1 MNGTTHGPGID
12 VAAHSRNGADGT
24 GEWPRR
30 SFLELGALPGA
41 VPCARLHSRQVMWE
55 WGLDALRDDTELVVS
70 ELVTNAVRACASL
83 RPAAPVRMWLRG
95 NTTRVLVLV
104 WDACPRPPVR
114 RHAEQNTDGG
124 RGLLLVE
131 ALSDQ
136 WDWYA
141 IDQPEGGKIVWATLG
156 PPTPAPAAH

>member
-12 VAAHSRNGADGT
+12 VAAPSRNRVGAT

-30 SFLELGALPGA
+30 SFLELGAVPGA
-41 VPCARLHSRQVMWE
+41 VPCARLHARQVMWE

-95 NTTRVLVLV
+95 NTTRMLVLV
-104 WDACPRPPVR
+104 WDACPRPPIR
-114 RHAEQNTDGG
+114 LHAGQNADGG

-141 IDQPEGGKIVWATLG
+141 LDQPEGGKIVWATLG
-156 PPTPAPAAH
+156 PAIPGPAAH

>member
-1 MNGTTHGPGID
+1 MNGTTRVPGIAPPPQD
-12 VAAHSRNGADGT
+12 GIDGT

-30 SFLELGALPGA
+30 TFLELGALPSA
-41 VPCARLHSRQVMWE
+41 VPCARLHARQVLWE
-55 WGLDALRDDTELVVS
+55 WGLDALRDDIELVVS

-83 RPAAPVRMWLRG
+83 GSGAPVRMWLRG

-114 RHAEQNTDGG
+114 LNAGQNADGG

-136 WDWYA
+136 WDWHPLE
-141 IDQPEGGKIVWATLG
+141 QPDGGKIVWATLSAVALRHDG
-156 PPTPAPAAH
+156 NV